1 MKLTEETTEKLRRL
15 NFDPDAK
22 IIFCLI
28 PLGSITWSDE
38 APDDD
43 FLSLLKDPDRDKIF
57 RLFTTRIN
65 YWNTGKMSEEDR
77 RYWEEAQRQFPN
89 WPLFQRLELSD
100 KERKAHQEVE
110 KETEDFFVGLA
121 SDADELQ
128 VTTKDKVMTFSAT
141 FDLQKKTKRRWW
153 HFW

>member
-1 MKLTEETTEKLRRL
+1 MKLTEKTTEKLRRL

-43 FLSLLKDPDRDKIF
+43 FLSLLKNPDRDKIF
-57 RLFTTRIN
+57 RLFAARIN

-77 RYWEEAQRQFPN
+77 RYWEGAQRQFPN
-89 WPLFQRLELSD
+89 WHYFNVSN
-100 KERKAHQEVE
+100 
-110 KETEDFFVGLA
+110 
-121 SDADELQ
+121 
-128 VTTKDKVMTFSAT
+128 
-141 FDLQKKTKRRWW
+141 
-153 HFW
+153 